1 MINTISDKYHQK
13 TDAPYLAW
21 PDARLRAYLRDHGVD
36 DTKYSTRPSLVHE
49 VRIRYVQAGS
59 RVESLLAKIR
69 EAVGGSVDYAEEK
82 LAGVLEMLT
91 GHSKY
96 TAEEQLSRG
105 YASASSAGASALSA
119 AS

>member
-1 MINTISDKYHQK
+1 MIKMISDKYHQK

-36 DTKYSTRPSLVHE
+36 DTKYTSRPSLVHE

-59 RVESLLAKIR
+59 RIESLLAKIR

-91 GHSKY
+91 GVSKHSP
-96 TAEEQLSRG
+96 EEVLSKG
-105 YASASSAGASALSA
+105 IASASSAGVSAVSA